1 MLIKNKKI
9 NLSKL
14 KKKKINYR
22 KYLINNT
29 NFNIS
34 KITRL
39 SYDLQSGSY
48 IESHKKIMKN
58 KTIHPYFFENMKK
71 ISKYINNKNVK
82 TILDFGTGEGIK
94 LPHILKY
101 SNQLEKIFA
110 CDISFN
116 RLSVGYDYL
125 KKELKKK
132 ELSKIFL
139 FCNKDYELPF
149 KKNSIDVVLTSGV
162 FENMSNNKMT
172 ETILE
177 LLRISKKG
185 LILVEPKDNSITKTE
200 FKRMKKFKINYNLN
214 KILKKNKINYKEDT
228 WNKISKSHDNETP
241 YSIRIIDK
249 KSKFVNNPGYYL
261 KEENYAL
268 KRINNF
274 FYTKYGKIIPILNNI
289 TIFRSL
295 KDLNYI
301 K

>member
-48 IESHKKIMKN
+48 IESHKKMIKN
-58 KTIHPYFFENMKK
+58 KTNHPYFFENMKK
-71 ISKYINNKNVK
+71 ISKYINNKNIK

-139 FCNKDYELPF
+139 FCNKDFELPF
-149 KKNSIDVVLTSGV
+149 KKNSIDLVLTSGV

-185 LILVEPKDNSITKTE
+185 LILIEPKDNSITKTE
-200 FKRMKKFKINYNLN
+200 LKRMKKFKINYNLN

-228 WNKISKSHDNETP
+228 WNKISKAHDNETP
-241 YSIRIIDK
+241 YSMRIIDK
-249 KSKFVNNPGYYL
+249 KSKFVNNPNYYL
-261 KEENYAL
+261 KEENFAL
-268 KRINNF
+268 RRRNNF